1 MRRRDFILASLFL
14 AANKGFALDQYNFKT
29 LASKKRMRFGSSVNN
44 NVYRNSKYKKLVSK
58 HCSIITPE
66 NQFKWKRVVRDNKYY
81 DFEGSDR
88 IYEWCKINGM
98 DIRGH
103 ALIFGKSMRDWFKS
117 CSCDY
122 EQELENYIKIMVSR
136 YDGVISWDLFNEIVS
151 SKGRNGWLN
160 KDDIFNTIGVNYIK
174 KYTELMRV
182 LAPSTE
188 LVVNEWIGPYENRF
202 FSSKRYAVLKMLE
215 YLKKENIEIDT
226 LGIQSHMLFLTES
239 YSTRE
244 WQIFCKECTNLGFE
258 IKITELDI
266 TAPEQKK
273 IETRDIDLVGKRLR
287 GYLED
292 TLEYSNVKDVI
303 VWGMRDE
310 YSYARKRESDFC
322 DTNNC
327 SVFYDN
333 GSYGLIGKE
342 LYEVL
347 SICPVYKGRF

>member
-1 MRRRDFILASLFL
+1 MKRRNFIIAGLLL
-14 AANKGFALDQYNFKT
+14 AANKSVAVDDDYLKD
-29 LASKKRMRFGSSVNN
+29 LAFKKRMRFGSSVDNN
-44 NVYRNSKYKKLVSK
+44 IYRNSKYKNLVSK

-88 IYEWCKINGM
+88 IYEWCKHNGM

-103 ALIFGKSMRDWFKS
+103 ALIFSKSMRDWFKS

-136 YDGVISWDLFNEIVS
+136 YEGVISWDLFNEIVS
-151 SKGRNGWLN
+151 SKGENGWLN
-160 KDDIFNTIGVNYIK
+160 KDEVFNAVGVNYVK
-174 KYTELMRV
+174 QYTELMRV
-182 LAPSTE
+182 LSPNSE
-188 LVVNEWIGPYENRF
+188 LVVNEWIGPYDNRYF
-202 FSSKRYAVLKMLE
+202 KSKRYSILRMLE
-215 YLKKENIEIDT
+215 FLKKQNIEIDT
-226 LGIQSHMLFLTES
+226 IGIQSHMLFLTES
-239 YSTRE
+239 YSKRE
-244 WQIFCKECTNLGFE
+244 WQLFCKECKDLGFE

-266 TAPEQKK
+266 TTPEQKR
-273 IETRDIDLVGKRLR
+273 IETRDVGLVKKRLR

-310 YSYARKRESDFC
+310 YSYARKRESRFC
-322 DTNNC
+322 DANNC

-342 LYEVL
+342 LYDVL